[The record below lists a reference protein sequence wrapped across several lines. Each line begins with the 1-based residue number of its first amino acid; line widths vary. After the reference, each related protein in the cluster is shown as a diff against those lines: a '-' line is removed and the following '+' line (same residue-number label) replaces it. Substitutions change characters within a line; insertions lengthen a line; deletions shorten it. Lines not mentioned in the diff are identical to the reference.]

1 ACVATSHRWM
11 IGLRRFGERQQH
23 LPHPAS
29 LILSRHIA
37 KKLAS
42 AARLLRDIS
51 RTPEMCWG
59 VGCEINI
66 TLLSEFFGRVP
77 ASSILCWCQVL
88 SSNRYICAPIT
99 ICCVK
104 WKEHYYSRLKRPTRF
119 SSELCLWKG
128 FMIEMIGSHMS

>member
-1 ACVATSHRWM
+1 MCRHVAPMDDRT
-11 IGLRRFGERQQH
+11 
-23 LPHPAS
+23 AS
-29 LILSRHIA
+29 LLRPLVSFETFRARPRCAGESVTTHARRHRTST
-37 KKLAS
+37 LAS
-42 AARLLRDIS
+42 AGKLYHLCDRLPFR
-51 RTPEMCWG
+51 P
-59 VGCEINI
+59 
-66 TLLSEFFGRVP
+66 
-77 ASSILCWCQVL
+77 QVL